1 LDLHSVRDVHQLRFH
16 AFIVTCFAAAVPSEQ
31 TNMTVVLRDWSFV
44 KLEKQV
50 RKHLGFRVIGALVA
64 HPKINASLTGSDWF
78 STEIRGIFCDS
89 VVISDNS
96 TLYRLEGPAAAA
108 RHNAQSRLADIMQPF
123 CLSMWPPN
131 AHALLNDVCK
141 FFSAEQQA
149 ELPIQLPQNSE
160 ELRAKRMQHFGQ
172 RA

>member
-1 LDLHSVRDVHQLRFH
+1 MRDVHQLRSH
-16 AFIVTCFAAAVPSEQ
+16 AFIVTCSAAAVPSEQ
-31 TNMTVVLRDWSFV
+31 TNMAVVLRDWSFV
-44 KLEKQV
+44 KKEAP
-50 RKHLGFRVIGALVA
+50 KHLGFRVIGALVS
-64 HPKINASLTGSDWF
+64 HPKINASLSGSDWF

-123 CLSMWPPN
+123 CQSMWPPN
-131 AHALLNDVCK
+131 AHALLNDVSK

-149 ELPIQLPQNSE
+149 ELPIQPQTSE
-160 ELRAKRMQHFGQ
+160 ELGAMRMQHSGK